1 MRRTASLL
9 PFLACLAL
17 LASCSAG
24 TAPPLAV
31 HVDWG
36 LDGPAGALP
45 SDVVSLE
52 ITVFTDDGAPPQS
65 ATNTVG
71 GLMDRD
77 GDGTRES
84 ILDNLPLDTEI
95 RITVNATTSAGS
107 VGYTGHAGPFMLR
120 AGERR
125 YVDLRMYSVGS
136 FAMVPA
142 GGITPRMLATATALG
157 DGRVLVAGGF
167 TRTASAT
174 CPAAYATA
182 TCFDLTAADDAY
194 LVDVASGNVLPVV
207 GGLGQARG
215 GHTATLLPNGRVLLA
230 GGSAH
235 ALLILAPT
243 SGAMTFA
250 PIFQALD
257 TTGPAPSSFEVFV
270 PTLNAEEEDVDRD
283 GDPGRGGF
291 VGAADDPTELGRL
304 DSPRFLHAAI
314 AVPGHASQVLL
325 VGGLDSADTW
335 SVYDDARAGGYGLLA
350 SSASALRVP
359 RSSPALAVMQG
370 AMGQGVWIIGGG
382 AAASNADIAEVWT
395 STTAAPFGTTTMGVP
410 ASVTMD
416 HPEWSLT
423 GASALTL
430 GESHAVVTGWL
441 GPLCD
446 PTSAT
451 PTLPTFTGG
460 TELCNF
466 PAPSEPVRNFTIDG
480 MTGRP
485 VVTTAGARHAFGASV
500 AMSDGTGL
508 VIGGLSDLSLHAT
521 NAVEHWSAT
530 VLATGS
536 AQLTDMRPTL
546 MQARAFHAAAPL
558 DDRGAIVV
566 GGLSVNTTGAAPS
579 IGLVGTVEVVYLGR

>member
-1 MRRTASLL
+1 M
-9 PFLACLAL
+9 AL
-17 LASCSAG
+17 LGSCTAG

-36 LDGPAGALP
+36 LDGPAGTIP
-45 SDVVSLE
+45 SDVDSIE
-52 ITVFTDDGAPPQS
+52 ITITTADGAEPLS
-65 ATNTVG
+65 ATYTVAN
-71 GLMDRD
+71 LMDRD
-77 GDGTRES
+77 SDGQPETVFE
-84 ILDNLPLDTEI
+84 NLPLDTEI
-95 RITVNATTSAGS
+95 RITVTGTVTGVG
-107 VGYTGHAGPFMLR
+107 VGYVGHAGPFVLL

-125 YVDLRMYSVGS
+125 YIDMRMYSVGA
-136 FAMVPA
+136 FAMVPSVT
-142 GGITPRMLATATALG
+142 ISPRVLATATTLD

-174 CPAAYATA
+174 CPAAYPTA

-194 LVDVASGNVLPVV
+194 VIDIASGTVRPVV

-215 GHTATLLPNGRVLLA
+215 GHTATLLPNGRVLVA
-230 GGSAH
+230 GGSSH
-235 ALLILAPT
+235 AILILAPT
-243 SGAMTFA
+243 SGTMTYTPLFE
-250 PIFQALD
+250 ALD
-257 TTGPAPSSFEVFV
+257 ATGPAPTSFEVFV
-270 PTLNAEEEDVDRD
+270 PTLNAEAEDVDRD

-304 DSPRFLHAAI
+304 DAPRFLHAAV
-314 AVPGHASQVLL
+314 AVPGHPSQVLL

-350 SSASALRVP
+350 SSAAALRVP

-370 AMGQGVWIIGGG
+370 TTGEGVWIIGGG
-382 AAASNADIAEVWT
+382 AATSNADIAEVWT
-395 STTAAPFGTTTMGVP
+395 STTAAPFGTTAMGFP
-410 ASVTMD
+410 LSVTME
-416 HPEWSLT
+416 HPEWSLV
-423 GASALTL
+423 GATALSL
-430 GESHAVVTGWL
+430 GASHAVVTGWL

-451 PTLPTFTGG
+451 PTIPTFTGG

-485 VVTTAGARHAFGASV
+485 VVTTAGARHAFGAGV
-500 AMSDGTGL
+500 AMTDGTAL

-530 VLATGS
+530 VLATGA

-546 MQARAFHAAAPL
+546 AQARAFHAAAPL

-566 GGLSVNTTGAAPS
+566 GGISFNTTGAAPS
-579 IGLVGTVEVVYLGR
+579 VGLVGTTEILYLGGR